1 MMLRALV
8 IHYGVGNVFSVSHAL
23 RRLGFEVVVSE
34 KPLEGFDCLVMPGVG
49 SFSAAAE
56 NVAGYRRELVDLV
69 RSGLPVLGICL
80 GMQLLF
86 ESSDEGPGSG
96 LGVFSGRVVGFPRG
110 VKSPHMGWNRL
121 VKVRDTPLLEG
132 VDEGW
137 VYFNHSYYPS
147 PGGQVC
153 SDRQNPVR
161 CRVSVS
167 DRWVQRLR
175 DPVPPGK
182 ILQNR
187 PGYSGELQKACQGL
201 NGLWKHV

>member
-1 MMLRALV
+1 LRALV
-8 IHYGVGNVFSVSHAL
+8 LHYGVGNVFSVSHAL
-23 RRLGFEVVVSE
+23 RRLGFEVTVSE

-56 NVAGYRRELVDLV
+56 HVAGYRSELVDLV

-96 LGVFSGRVVGFPRG
+96 LGVFPGRVVGFPQG

-132 VDEGW
+132 AHEGW
-137 VYFNHSYYPS
+137 VYYNHSYYPS
-147 PGGQVC
+147 PGKSSIVIAKTLYGVEFPSAIGESNVYGTQFHPEK
-153 SDRQNPVR
+153 S
-161 CRVSVS
+161 SKTG
-167 DRWVQRLR
+167 WA
-175 DPVPPGK
+175 
-182 ILQNR
+182 ILQNFKR
-187 PGYSGELQKACQGL
+187 LVRA
-201 NGLWKHV
+201 

>member
-147 PGGQVC
+147 PG
-153 SDRQNPVR
+153 DRSVVIAKTLYGVEFPSAIGGSNVYGTQFHPEKSSKTGRAILENFKKLVR
-161 CRVSVS
+161 V
-167 DRWVQRLR
+167 
-175 DPVPPGK
+175 
-182 ILQNR
+182 
-187 PGYSGELQKACQGL
+187 
-201 NGLWKHV
+201 

>member
-96 LGVFSGRVVGFPRG
+96 LGVFSGGG
-110 VKSPHMGWNRL
+110 CRL
-121 VKVRDTPLLEG
+121 
-132 VDEGW
+132 
-137 VYFNHSYYPS
+137 S
-147 PGGQVC
+147 PGC
-153 SDRQNPVR
+153 EEP
-161 CRVSVS
+161 
-167 DRWVQRLR
+167 
-175 DPVPPGK
+175 
-182 ILQNR
+182 
-187 PGYSGELQKACQGL
+187 AHGL
-201 NGLWKHV
+201 EQAG